1 MTWKTKLETALTFIG
16 LMLIGVGGLLFIYTS
31 THNAKSTDSDY
42 IKVLEKETGFQ
53 AKETFINTYSIK
65 RDIITIDNNRVLE
78 PNEEQSISLYI
89 LASAISACQTKD
101 IEVVTIDYLIDGKL
115 LSTVSIA
122 CRDLNQ
128 KLTGIQAA

>member
-1 MTWKTKLETALTFIG
+1 
-16 LMLIGVGGLLFIYTS
+16 MLIGVGGLLFVYTS
-31 THNAKSTDSDY
+31 VNSVESTNSDY
-42 IKVLEKETGFQ
+42 IKVLQKETGFQ
-53 AKETFINTYSIK
+53 AKETIVNTYSIK

-89 LASAISACQTKD
+89 LAAAVSACQTRD

-122 CRDLNQ
+122 CKDLNQ